1 MGLSILISC
10 KLLSFAPESYIV
22 TEETQI
28 NVLTNKF
35 DVCAVVLDVVGRQR
49 NYSWQASGG

>member
-1 MGLSILISC
+1 MGLSTLISC
-10 KLLSFAPESYIV
+10 KLLSFACRSDIV
-22 TEETQI
+22 TEEAQI

-35 DVCAVVLDVVGRQR
+35 DLCAIVLDVVGRQR